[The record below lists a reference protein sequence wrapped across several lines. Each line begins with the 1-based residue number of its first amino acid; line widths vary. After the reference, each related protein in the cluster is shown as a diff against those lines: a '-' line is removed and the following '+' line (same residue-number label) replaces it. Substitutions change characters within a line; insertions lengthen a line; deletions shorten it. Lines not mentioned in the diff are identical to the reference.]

1 MEILREEMH
10 FSEQS
15 KRLDLKE
22 NTAKQDG
29 KAQALCLLDSL
40 CLWVF
45 TFQCT
50 VKGCLLSSKCH
61 KQCLVIWT
69 TLLVF
74 DKCDASAQFPL
85 LGFSLLF
92 FFLLGFIFFFF
103 YILSYQMSM
112 NTRFA
117 LQTFF
122 FFCRSCFLLELYSSF
137 WMEDDWKRRQGL
149 STGKAWFR
157 LCRSTDRKCSKE
169 PSETVNHLLYHP
181 GMTARLFQVYIA
193 LGRHQKVN
201 IENTNVALRSM
212 ISLCLYHTAVC
223 KCYVFTNKQL
233 DFF

>member
-1 MEILREEMH
+1 MVKHRLCVCLIL
-10 FSEQS
+10 
-15 KRLDLKE
+15 
-22 NTAKQDG
+22 
-29 KAQALCLLDSL
+29 C
-40 CLWVF
+40 VY
-45 TFQCT
+45 
-50 VKGCLLSSKCH
+50 GCLLSNALSRAAYCP
-61 KQCLVIWT
+61 QNATSNALWYEQLCLSLTNVMPQHSSRYW
-69 TLLVF
+69 VF
-74 DKCDASAQFPL
+74 LFYF
-85 LGFSLLF
+85 FSFSVLSS
-92 FFLLGFIFFFF
+92 FFF

>member
-1 MEILREEMH
+1 MDILREEMH

-103 YILSYQMSM
+103 
-112 NTRFA
+112 F
-117 LQTFF
+117 TFLAIK
-122 FFCRSCFLLELYSSF
+122 CQ
-137 WMEDDWKRRQGL
+137 WIQGL
-149 STGKAWFR
+149 LCKHFSFFVGCVFFWNCIQAFGWRMTEKEDRDSLRGRLDSVCVDPLTGNVP
-157 LCRSTDRKCSKE
+157 RSQ
-169 PSETVNHLLYHP
+169 
-181 GMTARLFQVYIA
+181 ARLSITYCTIPEWPHAFFKFT
-193 LGRHQKVN
+193 LH
-201 IENTNVALRSM
+201 EVAIKRL
-212 ISLCLYHTAVC
+212 T
-223 KCYVFTNKQL
+223 
-233 DFF
+233 